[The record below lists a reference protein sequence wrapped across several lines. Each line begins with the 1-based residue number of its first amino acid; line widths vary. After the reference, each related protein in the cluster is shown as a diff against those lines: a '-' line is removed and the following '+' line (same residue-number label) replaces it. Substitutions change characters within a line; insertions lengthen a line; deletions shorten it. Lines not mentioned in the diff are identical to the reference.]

1 MHIADPF
8 ASPAVA
14 RRYADKVAFVTGAAS
29 GIGRA
34 TAVRLAAEGASTYL
48 VDVNAEGVQET
59 AASIAGSGG
68 TATAATLDVRDAAA
82 CIAAIEVC
90 VATYGGIDVL
100 CNIAGVGGMSHVA
113 EETRDRLDLM
123 YDVNV
128 AGPFSLIQAAL
139 PSLTERRGN
148 VVNLASTAGI
158 IGQAYCVAYCASKHA
173 IVGMTKALAVELGR
187 TGVRFNAVCPGGV
200 NTGLIAAFLPP
211 EGASGSLISRQFLN
225 RDMQETLLA
234 GDGKAGHISIA
245 SCCGF
250 GTSAMNRSGCR
261 AASSTRWKCTTRRS
275 R

>member
-59 AASIAGSGG
+59 AASIAAAGG

-82 CIAAIEVC
+82 CIAAIEAC
-90 VATYGGIDVL
+90 VATYGGIDVV

-225 RDMQETLLA
+225 RDMQEPESVAAMVAYVGSDEAHYVNGAVLPIDA
-234 GDGKAGHISIA
+234 G
-245 SCCGF
+245 
-250 GTSAMNRSGCR
+250 
-261 AASSTRWKCTTRRS
+261 TTTG
-275 R
+275 

>member
-82 CIAAIEVC
+82 CIAAIEAC

-225 RDMQETLLA
+225 RDMQEPESVAAMVAYVGSDEAHYVNGAVLPIDA
-234 GDGKAGHISIA
+234 G
-245 SCCGF
+245 
-250 GTSAMNRSGCR
+250 
-261 AASSTRWKCTTRRS
+261 TTTG
-275 R
+275 

>member
-34 TAVRLAAEGASTYL
+34 TAARLAAEGASTYL

-59 AASIAGSGG
+59 AASIAAAGG

-82 CIAAIEVC
+82 CIAAIEAC
-90 VATYGGIDVL
+90 VATYGGIDVV

-139 PSLTERRGN
+139 PTLTERRGN

-225 RDMQETLLA
+225 RDMQEPESVAAMVAYVGSDEAHYVNGAVLPIDA
-234 GDGKAGHISIA
+234 G
-245 SCCGF
+245 
-250 GTSAMNRSGCR
+250 
-261 AASSTRWKCTTRRS
+261 TTTG
-275 R
+275 

>member
-139 PSLTERRGN
+139 PTLTERRGN

-225 RDMQETLLA
+225 RDMQEPESVAAMVAYVGSDEAHYVNGAVLPIDA
-234 GDGKAGHISIA
+234 G
-245 SCCGF
+245 
-250 GTSAMNRSGCR
+250 
-261 AASSTRWKCTTRRS
+261 TTTG
-275 R
+275 

>member
-14 RRYADKVAFVTGAAS
+14 RRYVDKVAFVTGAAS

-34 TAVRLAAEGASTYL
+34 SAVRLAAEGASTYL

-59 AASIAGSGG
+59 AATIVAAGG
-68 TATAATLDVRDAAA
+68 TATAAPLDVRDAAA
-82 CIAAIEVC
+82 CNAAIEAC

-139 PSLTERRGN
+139 PSLIERTGN

-211 EGASGSLISRQFLN
+211 DGASGSLISRQFLN
-225 RDMQETLLA
+225 RDMQEPESVAAMVAYVGSDEAHYVNGAVLPIDA
-234 GDGKAGHISIA
+234 G
-245 SCCGF
+245 
-250 GTSAMNRSGCR
+250 
-261 AASSTRWKCTTRRS
+261 TTTG
-275 R
+275 

>member
-59 AASIAGSGG
+59 AASIAAAGG
-68 TATAATLDVRDAAA
+68 TATAATLDVRDEAA
-82 CIAAIEVC
+82 CIAAIEAC

-225 RDMQETLLA
+225 RDMQEPESVAAMVAYVGSDEAHYVNGAVLPIDA
-234 GDGKAGHISIA
+234 G
-245 SCCGF
+245 
-250 GTSAMNRSGCR
+250 
-261 AASSTRWKCTTRRS
+261 TTTG
-275 R
+275 